1 MLCATQVHI
10 QNATLAAGVGM
21 GTAAEFMITP
31 YGSLIVGFVCG
42 IISTFGYLLITVS
55 LTEEQVHLSIIC
67 HVRADWFISFFS
79 MQPFMEKY
87 LKIQDTCGIHNLH
100 AMPGVLGAVVG
111 AITAAA
117 ASESVY
123 GREGWVWLQTV
134 WWDSILKSHKVALIV
149 KVTFIY
155 VSRQFHVNSK
165 NACSKNK

>member
-10 QNATLAAGVGM
+10 QNATLAGGVAM
-21 GTAAEFMITP
+21 GTAAEFMISP
-31 YGSLIVGFVCG
+31 YGSLIVGFICG
-42 IISTFGYLLITVS
+42 IISTFGYLVITVS

-67 HVRADWFISFFS
+67 HLRADWFISVFS

-111 AITAAA
+111 AITAAT

-123 GREGWVWLQTV
+123 GHEGWVWLQTV
-134 WWDSILKSHKVALIV
+134 WWYYIWNHTKWL
-149 KVTFIY
+149 
-155 VSRQFHVNSK
+155 
-165 NACSKNK
+165 